1 MCRHEFGGVP
11 GNDRRPLQ
19 LRRAEL
25 YELVWSLPL
34 KTLAARYGVSD
45 VGLAKLCRR
54 RQVPVSPR
62 GYWAKKRSGQIVARP
77 ALAEF
82 VQPVKVP
89 KAPQPGTASNQLPKA
104 QPAPSPLA
112 PSGNG
117 SNQQSM
123 PYHPLSAHTVVLVRA
138 AVGWSETEQLEQL
151 FRLPVIGFFTD
162 AGDMGAYGTCH
173 DVAPDERR
181 KMARSIYDLYEMVA
195 SPDVPADI
203 AGFVEARIKVLRL
216 ELARMERAN
225 RSDNDG
231 RRLDAADAIR
241 REAESL
247 ALTLTHATQ
256 PSKRRSGPFLL
267 VRC

>member
-1 MCRHEFGGVP
+1 MGRHEIGGASV
-11 GNDRRPLQ
+11 NDRRPMQ
-19 LRRAEL
+19 LSRAEL

-34 KTLAARYGVSD
+34 KTLAARHGVSD
-45 VGLAKLCRR
+45 VALAKLCRR
-54 RQVPVSPR
+54 RQVLVPPR

-89 KAPQPGTASNQLPKA
+89 KAPQPATASNQLPEP
-104 QPAPSPLA
+104 QPAPSEPLA
-112 PSGNG
+112 PPGNG

-203 AGFVEARIKVLRL
+203 AGFVEGRIKILRL
-216 ELARMERAN
+216 ELARLERAN
-225 RSDNDG
+225 RSDDDG

-247 ALTLTHATQ
+247 ALTLYTRDATIEDA
-256 PSKRRSGPFLL
+256 
-267 VRC
+267 